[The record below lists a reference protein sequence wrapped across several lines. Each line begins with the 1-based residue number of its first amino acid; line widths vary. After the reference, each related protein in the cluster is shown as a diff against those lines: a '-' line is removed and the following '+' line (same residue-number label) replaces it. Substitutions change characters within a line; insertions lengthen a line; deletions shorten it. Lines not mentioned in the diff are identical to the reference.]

1 MNMYGLTISG
11 EAVLNSMD
19 EPFHSGQKLKIK
31 NFEDLHLQKFEMPL
45 GNSEKECS

>member
-11 EAVLNSMD
+11 EAVLNFMD

-31 NFEDLHLQKFEMPL
+31 YFEDLDLQKFEMPL